1 MSEISKAYEPQSVE
15 DKWYDFWLKQGCFTA
30 DPKSAKPAYSIVIP
44 PPNVTGMLHMG
55 HVLNNTIQDI
65 LSRKARMDGKEV
77 LWLPGTDHAGIATQ
91 VMVEKQLKKEEKKSR
106 HDLGREEFLKRVWA
120 WKEKHGDIII
130 NQLKKLGCSCDWTRE
145 RFTMDPEYSRC
156 VQKVFVE
163 LYKKGLIYRGKRMV
177 NWCPAT
183 QTALSDEEVEMKP
196 QNGFMYHFKVQ
207 VAEAPDTWLTIATT
221 RPETIPGD
229 TAVAVNPKDPRYA
242 HLIGQHIVRPLPAEL
257 PREQK
262 LIPIIGDEHV
272 DFEFGTGVLK
282 VTPAHDKADFDIGAR
297 HQLPLIEV
305 INADGTMNALAG
317 GPLGG
322 LDRFK
327 ARKVAVEI
335 LTEQGVMIEAKPYEN
350 NVGFSQ
356 RADVPIEPRLSE
368 QWFLKY
374 PAVPESKA
382 CVAEGRMKFHP
393 DRWAK
398 VYDHWLTNIQDW
410 CISRQLWWGH
420 RIPVWKK
427 SFDCFSLGSVYTDVS
442 DLLSLGVK
450 TLEYIGKDSSNVA
463 VIIDGKPVTADAKKL
478 LELGVALQ
486 ESDKEIREI
495 EAQVCTIDSKIISEL
510 ERQGWEQDSDV
521 LDTWFSSWLWPFATM
536 GWPEPTETLKKFYP
550 TTDLVTGPDIIFF
563 WVARMIMAGYE
574 FMGEAKFALPDAMP
588 FQNVYFTGIIRDKQG
603 RKMSKTLGN
612 SPDPLVLIA
621 QYGADALRFGT
632 MRSAPLGQDVLF
644 DEKDV
649 ELGRNFCNKL
659 WNACRF
665 RQMQG
670 GEVQGEIERT
680 LLTPD
685 DKWILLKLDA
695 AIREVTIALNEYKFS
710 EATAALY
717 KFFWSEYCDWY
728 VEASKAVLG
737 SARVPRADSGVAPE
751 TLLDKN
757 QSEEKASGATPD
769 AATGTVALPEKH
781 DARMANTLAVID
793 FVLSHTI
800 RLFHPFVPFITEEL
814 WHGMGFA
821 TDMPDGQGGQTIMNA
836 PWPLPFDDE
845 FKGHYGLD
853 DCYLEMTDTKYELVR
868 NGRDLRRAGNI
879 QAAKKV
885 KYVFKPAQQLTP
897 HDAEVIKLLL
907 NAESLEVNENYQ
919 PPKGTPVVASPL
931 GELFL
936 PLEGLI
942 DVAAEKIR
950 LAKEVEKIQS
960 EIVKVEQKLANPNF
974 TSKVPPAVLAEH
986 EQRLAEW
993 RSKLAHTQASLDTLG

>member
-1 MSEISKAYEPQSVE
+1 MIEIPKAYEPQSVE
-15 DKWYDFWLKQGCFTA
+15 DKWYQFWLANSCFTA
-30 DPKSAKPAYSIVIP
+30 DPARVTDKRPAYSIVIP

-91 VMVEKQLKKEEKKSR
+91 VQVEKALKKEEKKTKY
-106 HDLGREEFLKRVWA
+106 DLGREEFLKRVWA
-120 WKEKHGDIII
+120 WKEEKGGIII

-177 NWCPAT
+177 NWCPVS

-196 QNGFMYHFKVQ
+196 QKGFMYHFRVEAVEKDGTAVKVAARPLTPSLSPSEGER
-207 VAEAPDTWLTIATT
+207 VADRPGEGKSGGPVVDSDGRTWLTIATT

-242 HLIGQHIVRPLPAEL
+242 HLIGKHIVRPLPAEL

-282 VTPAHDKADFDIGAR
+282 VTPAHDKADFDIGQR
-297 HQLPLIEV
+297 HKLAIVEV
-305 INADGTMNALAG
+305 INADGSMNTLAG
-317 GPLGG
+317 GPMAG

-327 ARKVAVEI
+327 ARKVAEEL
-335 LTEQGVMIEAKPYEN
+335 LTEQGVLVEAKPYEN

-382 CVAEGRMKFHP
+382 CVAEGRMKFYP
-393 DRWAK
+393 ERWAK
-398 VYDHWLTNIQDW
+398 TYDHWLTNIQDW

-420 RIPVWKK
+420 RIPVWAK
-427 SFDCFSLGSVYTDVS
+427 SYADRFAAVNDEDEINRLVHQRKDFVVRREPEVEFAEDNDKPCKVFVCVAPDGSADS
-442 DLLSLGVK
+442 DQANFIK
-450 TLEYIGKDSSNVA
+450 
-463 VIIDGKPVTADAKKL
+463 
-478 LELGVALQ
+478 Q
-486 ESDKEIREI
+486 I
-495 EAQVCTIDSKIISEL
+495 EALGFT
-510 ERQGWEQDSDV
+510 QDPDV

-536 GWPEPTETLKKFYP
+536 GWPENTETLKKFYP

-574 FMGEAKFALPDAMP
+574 YMGEAGSALPKKFALPDAMP
-588 FQNVYFTGIIRDKQG
+588 FKNVYFTGIIRDKQG

-612 SPDPLVLIA
+612 SPDPLELIA
-621 QYGADALRFGT
+621 KYGADALRFGT

-670 GEVQGEIERT
+670 GEVQGEIDSSK
-680 LLTPD
+680 LTTD
-685 DKWILLKLDA
+685 DKWILLKLNE
-695 AIREVTIALNEYKFS
+695 AIREITEALNSYNFS
-710 EATAALY
+710 VAVQALY
-717 KFFWSEYCDWY
+717 RFFWNEYCDWY
-728 VEASKAVLG
+728 VEASKAVFFG
-737 SARVPRADSGVAPE
+737 ADEAR
-751 TLLDKN
+751 K
-757 QSEEKASGATPD
+757 
-769 AATGTVALPEKH
+769 
-781 DARMANTLAVID
+781 ANTLAVID

-800 RLFHPFVPFITEEL
+800 RLFHPFLPFITEEL
-814 WHGMGFA
+814 WHGMGYA
-821 TDMPDGQGGQTIMNA
+821 TDMPDHQGGKTIMNA
-836 PWPLPFDDE
+836 PWPKPFDSELRDA
-845 FKGHYGLD
+845 YSLD
-853 DCYLEMTDTKYELVR
+853 DCYLEFATQKYEVVTQGR
-868 NGRDLRRAGNI
+868 NLRRVGNI
-879 QAAKKV
+879 QAGKKV
-885 KYVFKPAQQLTP
+885 KFVLKPNREVLP
-897 HDAEVIKLLL
+897 HDAEVIKILL
-907 NAESLEVNENYQ
+907 NAEALETNESYAAK
-919 PPKGTPVVASPL
+919 KGTPTAHTPF

-936 PLEGLI
+936 PLDGLI
-942 DVAAEKIR
+942 DVEAEKGR
-950 LAKEVEKIQS
+950 LSKELEKITT
-960 EIVKVEQKLANPNF
+960 EITKVEQKLANPAF
-974 TSKVPPAVLAEH
+974 TQKVPASVLQEH
-986 EQRLAEW
+986 QQRLTDW
-993 RSKLAHTQASLDTLG
+993 QGKLAHVKAALEALDG